1 VTATLL
7 VGTRKGLFVLERNGG
22 SWILDEPLLPGWQI
36 NHAIRRDGTLYACT
50 NSWVYG
56 GTVHRSADGGATW
69 ERAEQIG
76 LPDGSELKLGATW
89 HLEPGLNGELWL
101 GAEPAVLF
109 RSDDGGV
116 TWTINEALLEHPTRD
131 RWHPGAGG
139 LICHSIALDR
149 ENPQRFW
156 VGISAA
162 GVFRTEDGGGSWTP
176 ANAGTEACF
185 LPDDRFPELG
195 QCVHKLLAH
204 PVKPGRLWQQ
214 NHCGVYCSDDGGA
227 TWARLEENGLPSGFG
242 FPIALD
248 PADPD
253 VAFVV
258 PEEGAEN
265 RVTAGGRLGVY
276 RTRDGGES
284 WSLASDGLP
293 DQAWASV
300 KREGMSFDDENVY
313 LGTQSGSVY
322 AYDRDGVTW
331 SEAARDLPEILSV
344 EAAWR

>member
-1 VTATLL
+1 MTATLL

-22 SWILDEPLLPGWQI
+22 SWRLDEPLLPGWQI

-116 TWTINEALLEHPTRD
+116 AWAINEALLEHPTRD

-139 LICHSIALDR
+139 LICHSIALDS

-162 GVFRTEDGGGSWTP
+162 GVFRTEDAGGNWTP

-204 PVKPGRLWQQ
+204 PGKPGRLWQQ
-214 NHCGVYCSDDGGA
+214 NHCGVYRSDNGGA
-227 TWARLEENGLPSGFG
+227 TWTRLEENGLPSGFG

-276 RTRDGGES
+276 RTGDGGES

-293 DQAWASV
+293 EHAWASI
-300 KREGMSFDDENVY
+300 KREGMSFDDDSVY
-313 LGTQSGSVY
+313 LGTQNGSVY
-322 AYDRDGVTW
+322 AFDRASGRW
-331 SEAARDLPEILSV
+331 SEAARDLPEVLSV
-344 EAAWR
+344 EAAWP